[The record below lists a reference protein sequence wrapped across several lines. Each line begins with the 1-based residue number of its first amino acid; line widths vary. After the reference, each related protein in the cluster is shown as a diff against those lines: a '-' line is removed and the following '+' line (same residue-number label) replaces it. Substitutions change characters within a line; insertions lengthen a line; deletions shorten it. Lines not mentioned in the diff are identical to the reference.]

1 MQQSV
6 VFVTEYMNH
15 TTLGIV
21 AVLAAAAL
29 VAGIFATGIQAA
41 YAGGDSVSFKQLNKQ
56 KVKCLAG
63 IIEPV
68 SCNNLGINLFAN
80 LPGGIGVPGV

>member
-1 MQQSV
+1 
-6 VFVTEYMNH
+6 MNH

-29 VAGIFATGIQAA
+29 VAGVFATSIQAA
-41 YAGGDSVSFKQLNKQ
+41 HADSVNFKQSIKQ
-56 KVKCLAG
+56 KSKCLAV

-68 SCNNLGINLFAN
+68 NCNNIAANLFLNA
-80 LPGGIGVPGV
+80 GV